1 AWSPV
6 VQPELTVDLAD
17 DGTLTFTTADG
28 RPLRSDRPPLRHGP
42 GWRHQAPLRTGEQ
55 IHGLGERALPFDLR
69 GHTCAMWNSEPGGH
83 YAIGED
89 PVYCCVP
96 VYVAIHDEGSYL
108 AFYEN
113 PHRARFSFGD
123 EVDARFDGG
132 ALRYYVAAGPVPRPR
147 RAGGRARCRRR
158 SSRHDRRPRR
168 RQGPPLSR
176 LRRGTGRAPV
186 LHPPERAC
194 AARGGVAGLGRP
206 SRLHRSRR
214 AGLVGAAVRSPA

>member
-1 AWSPV
+1 RVTWHPGADPLPYAIAETAWSPV
-6 VQPELTVDLAD
+6 AQPELTVDLAD

-96 VYVAIHDEGSYL
+96 VYVGIHDEGSYL

-113 PHRARFSFGD
+113 PHRARFSFG
-123 EVDARFDGG
+123 
-132 ALRYYVAAGPVPRPR
+132 
-147 RAGGRARCRRR
+147 
-158 SSRHDRRPRR
+158 
-168 RQGPPLSR
+168 
-176 LRRGTGRAPV
+176 
-186 LHPPERAC
+186 
-194 AARGGVAGLGRP
+194 
-206 SRLHRSRR
+206 
-214 AGLVGAAVRSPA
+214 